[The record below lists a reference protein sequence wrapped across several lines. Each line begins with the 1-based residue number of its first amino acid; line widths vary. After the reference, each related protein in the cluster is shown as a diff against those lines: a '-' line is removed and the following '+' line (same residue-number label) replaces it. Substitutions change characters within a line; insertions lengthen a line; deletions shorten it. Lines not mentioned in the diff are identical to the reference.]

1 MNILVT
7 GGNGLL
13 GSNLINYLSRKKQNK
28 IYVLDKLK
36 KIKKIKIK

>member
-13 GSNLINYLSRKKQNK
+13 GSNLINYLSRKKKQQN
-28 IYVLDKLK
+28 ICTGQAK
-36 KIKKIKIK
+36 KKSKK